1 MDQTDNGLNAC
12 EAYDEYLLEQDYF
25 LYMEDYDRLMKKVW
39 KPRTQATCPGKI
51 VHSGP
56 PLDFSFLKLQDVQS
70 LKKERPRAG
79 KRKAIEKD
87 EDEEDA
93 KNKDLNPALGEDKI
107 DGDKPKEEKEK
118 GVVGI
123 VKASHVPAIH
133 TLQSNHYVSLQQTKN
148 AIGGR
153 KLEDGKE
160 E

>member
-1 MDQTDNGLNAC
+1 M
-12 EAYDEYLLEQDYF
+12 LEQDYL

-39 KPRTQATCPGKI
+39 KPRTSATCPGKI
-51 VHSGP
+51 QHSGP

-93 KNKDLNPALGEDKI
+93 KNKDMIAPGDDKL

-118 GVVGI
+118 GVVQI
-123 VKASHVPAIH
+123 VKAGNTAAIH
-133 TLQSNHYVSLQQTKN
+133 TLQ
-148 AIGGR
+148 
-153 KLEDGKE
+153 
-160 E
+160 